1 MTKYTVKGHQ
11 IEGKVT
17 KSGYDRKAVMFANN
31 IIDELKKLEIPR
43 HQIEVKTTGIIG
55 NKNLPATLEF
65 WAGGHYLRFS
75 YSMTKRFIDNLY
87 IIMKVVELE
96 VQEVLDGKKDL
107 HGFYHTFAEDGN
119 RKEIAKELIQA
130 KKDLG
135 LDEDEQDLELIEK
148 TYKKLARSSHP
159 DLGGSLE
166 EFQKVNKAHKL
177 IKKHMGL

>member
-17 KSGYDRKAVMFANN
+17 KSAYDRKAVMFANN

-43 HQIEVKTTGIIG
+43 DQIEIKTNTIG
-55 NKNLPATLEF
+55 NKNFPATIEF

-87 IIMKVVELE
+87 IIMKLVELE
-96 VQEVLDGKKDL
+96 VQEVLNGEKDL
-107 HGFYHTFAEDGN
+107 HNFYHTFTEDGN
-119 RKEIAKELIQA
+119 RKEIAKEIKQA
-130 KKDLG
+130 KLDLG
-135 LDEDEQDLELIEK
+135 LNEDEQDLETIEK